1 MTFKI
6 LCQLTGSLYSQFEK
20 ENYILD
26 YRQRHLDVTCA
37 IIEQDSLVLVA
48 QRSRTMAMP
57 LKWEFPGGKIKPGE
71 TPEHCLRREIVEELA
86 IEVAVHNAL
95 AEKTHAYPDFTITLY
110 PFVCTIISGT
120 ITLREHAAVTWL
132 PREDLASLDWAA
144 ADRPVLETYLQ
155 FAGQET
161 P

>member
-1 MTFKI
+1 M
-6 LCQLTGSLYSQFEK
+6 
-20 ENYILD
+20 
-26 YRQRHLDVTCA
+26 A
-37 IIEQDSLVLVA
+37 A

-71 TPEHCLRREIVEELA
+71 THEHCLCREIAEELA
-86 IEVAVHNAL
+86 IKVAVQYAL
-95 AEKTHAYPDFTITLY
+95 AEKTHAYPEFTITLY
-110 PFVCTIISGT
+110 PFVCSIVSGT

-132 PREDLASLDWAA
+132 PREDLTSLDWAE

-155 FAGQET
+155 FAGQEI

>member
-1 MTFKI
+1 MAK
-6 LCQLTGSLYSQFEK
+6 
-20 ENYILD
+20 NYL
-26 YRQRHLDVTCA
+26 HVTCA
-37 IIEQDSLVLVA
+37 IIEQDGRVLAA
-48 QRSRTMAMP
+48 QRNRDMAMP

-71 TPEHCLRREIVEELA
+71 TPEHCLCREIAEELA
-86 IEVAVHNAL
+86 VKVVVHHAL

-110 PFVCTIISGT
+110 PFVCSIISGT
-120 ITLREHAAVTWL
+120 IILREHAAVTWL
-132 PREDLASLDWAA
+132 PREDLVSLDWAA

>member
-1 MTFKI
+1 M
-6 LCQLTGSLYSQFEK
+6 
-20 ENYILD
+20 
-26 YRQRHLDVTCA
+26 A
-37 IIEQDSLVLVA
+37 I
-48 QRSRTMAMP
+48 P

-71 TPEHCLRREIVEELA
+71 TPEHCLCREIAEELA
-86 IEVAVHNAL
+86 VKVAVHHAL

-120 ITLREHAAVTWL
+120 IILREHAAVIWL
-132 PREDLASLDWAA
+132 SRENLASLDWAE

-155 FAGQET
+155 FAGQEI

>member
-1 MTFKI
+1 MWLNLEMSK
-6 LCQLTGSLYSQFEK
+6 
-20 ENYILD
+20 N
-26 YRQRHLDVTCA
+26 HLHVTCA
-37 IIEQDSLVLVA
+37 IIEQNGRVLTT

-71 TPEHCLRREIVEELA
+71 IPEHCLCREIAEELA
-86 IEVAVHNAL
+86 IKVTVQHVL
-95 AEKTHAYPDFTITLY
+95 AEVTHAYPDFTITLY
-110 PFVCTIISGT
+110 PFICTIISGN
-120 ITLREHAAVTWL
+120 IILREHAAVTWL
-132 PREDLASLDWAA
+132 PREELASLDWAT